1 MTTPEST
8 IAAVLAADTW
18 DKRVG
23 EIRLIPERHGTA
35 QHSGIFAAIAR
46 ERYVPQLAA
55 DFAYVPHVPF
65 YDEPH
70 FEHVYS
76 ATCDATEGFT
86 KVAVSDIAALLQQ
99 NPQTLLVFRTITG
112 LLKNELAPATAVV
125 AEALADGSQKVSA
138 STIDGAEKR
147 GARITAEQARV
158 LAHTIDKLVRRELY
172 TDAALGW
179 HSKQE
184 KFDTRDGWDGVRT
197 LSNGGVPYS
206 SYLHQRHFGGPFN
219 QVTNATTSN
228 RGDLLEDAVQQL
240 FDDNGIPYIRTGAHN
255 QGDIATRFGVT
266 VTPAPDFVVFDASD
280 TLRGMLECKVAND
293 GGTARDKANRFQSL
307 QGEGKRLGG
316 VPVIGVL
323 GGTGWARV
331 NDTLGSV
338 LQHTDGR
345 VFTVETLDEMLTVNP
360 FPQLIGL
367 AHDT

>member
-1 MTTPEST
+1 VTSPEET
-8 IAAVLAADTW
+8 IAAILAADTW

-23 EIRLIPERHGTA
+23 EIRLIPERHGIA
-35 QHSGIFAAIAR
+35 QHTAIFAAIAR

-55 DFAYVPHVPF
+55 DFAYVPHVAF

-70 FEHVYS
+70 FEHIYS
-76 ATCDATEGFT
+76 AAYEATKAFT
-86 KVAVSDIAALLQQ
+86 KVAVDDIAALLQQ
-99 NPQTLLVFRTITG
+99 NPQTLLVFRTMTG

-125 AEALADGSQKVSA
+125 AEQLADGSRRVPA

-147 GARITAEQARV
+147 GGRITAAQARV

-172 TDAALGW
+172 TDAAIGW

-184 KFDTRDGWDGVRT
+184 KFDTRDGWDGVHA
-197 LSNGGVPYS
+197 LAVGGVPYS

-219 QVTNATTSN
+219 QVTNATTSS

-240 FDDNGIPYIRTGAHN
+240 FDANGVPYVQTGGHN
-255 QGDIATRFGVT
+255 QGDIAARFGVT
-266 VTPAPDFVVFDASD
+266 VTPAPDFVVYDASD
-280 TLRGMLECKVAND
+280 TLRAMLECKFAND

-345 VFTVETLDEMLTVNP
+345 VFTVETLDEMLTVTP
-360 FPQLIGL
+360 FPQLIGI
-367 AHDT
+367 AHDM